1 MIENKYFTFL
11 HIKKK
16 KSNQLR
22 YQRLRRNTENKS
34 WTMIIVFMK
43 FISAHGS
50 SQEQSAYNQS
60 VSEAPKN

>member
-1 MIENKYFTFL
+1 
-11 HIKKK
+11 
-16 KSNQLR
+16 
-22 YQRLRRNTENKS
+22 
-34 WTMIIVFMK
+34 MIIVFMK